1 MNQYINKGENIN
13 KGETL
18 GKEGFTHFGD
28 STNQASCSQSS
39 ISQSSISQSSIS
51 QDCIESAYCFIH
63 QKLRVYEFSTN
74 PTQRDDIEYAI
85 SQYVDGMNPQLYQL
99 LADGRDGFL
108 LDHISFEQDMRK
120 AQEQLEKMMV

>member
-18 GKEGFTHFGD
+18 GKEGFTHFGNSTHQD
-28 STNQASCSQSS
+28 STNQDSCSL
-39 ISQSSISQSSIS
+39 SSIS

-74 PTQRDDIEYAI
+74 LTQRDDIEYAI
-85 SQYVDGMNPQLYQL
+85 SQYVDGMNPQLYQK

-108 LDHISFEQDMRK
+108 LDHVSFEQDMRK

>member
-18 GKEGFTHFGD
+18 GKEGFTHFGNSTHQD
-28 STNQASCSQSS
+28 STHQDSTYQDSCSL
-39 ISQSSISQSSIS
+39 SSIS
-51 QDCIESAYCFIH
+51 QDSIESAYCFIH

-74 PTQRDDIEYAI
+74 LTQRDDIEYAI
-85 SQYVDGMNPQLYQL
+85 SQYVDGMNPQLYQK

-108 LDHISFEQDMRK
+108 FDHVSFEQDMRK

>member
-1 MNQYINKGENIN
+1 MDMNQYINKGENIN

-28 STNQASCSQSS
+28 STHQDSCSL
-39 ISQSSISQSSIS
+39 SSIS
-51 QDCIESAYCFIH
+51 QDSIESAYCFIH
-63 QKLRVYEFSTN
+63 QKLRVYEFSAN
-74 PTQRDDIEYAI
+74 LTQRDDIEYAI

-108 LDHISFEQDMRK
+108 LDHVSFEQDMRK

>member
-18 GKEGFTHFGD
+18 GKEGFTHFGNSTHQD
-28 STNQASCSQSS
+28 STNQDNCSL
-39 ISQSSISQSSIS
+39 SSIS

-63 QKLRVYEFSTN
+63 QKLRVYEFSTSL
-74 PTQRDDIEYAI
+74 TQRDDIEYAI
-85 SQYVDGMNPQLYQL
+85 SQYVDGMNPQLYQK

-108 LDHISFEQDMRK
+108 LDHVSFEQDMRK

>member
-1 MNQYINKGENIN
+1 MNQNNN
-13 KGETL
+13 
-18 GKEGFTHFGD
+18 GD
-28 STNQASCSQSS
+28 ALLAVGITR
-39 ISQSSISQSSIS
+39 
-51 QDCIESAYCFIH
+51 DCIESAYCFIH

-74 PTQRDDIEYAI
+74 LTQRDDIEYAI
-85 SQYVDGMNPQLYQL
+85 SQYVDGMNPQLYQK

>member
-28 STNQASCSQSS
+28 STNQDSTNQDSCSL
-39 ISQSSISQSSIS
+39 SSIS

-108 LDHISFEQDMRK
+108 LDHVSFEQDMRK
-120 AQEQLEKMMV
+120 AQAQLEKMMV